1 MIIRRPCDFL
11 RKGFIRQNDESNFKP
26 ESLSIIYHIAGFGTI
41 KNTIRKIKTGVNDW
55 IKLDIRVYYNIINNS
70 IAIIL
75 DAVNDFSD

>member
-41 KNTIRKIKTGVNDW
+41 KNTRSEDKKRQQIGKKTEIRVSCNHERQIRKG
-55 IKLDIRVYYNIINNS
+55 S
-70 IAIIL
+70 G
-75 DAVNDFSD
+75 